1 MKLRVLTRTIAI
13 VAVVGLVGAACS
25 KKAVTTNPPPSATG
39 GTTAPATT
47 TPEVS
52 HKGGSVTF
60 GAEQW
65 PECVN
70 PITQCAGASWTYY
83 SVLEYVLPRAMQL
96 DLQGNFI
103 ASPMITEAPTLDNGG
118 LTQSPFTVT
127 YNIAPTA
134 VWADGTPITSSDF
147 DFTYKAILYTTGTL
161 GTVGYDKITAV
172 DTTDPAKAVITFSD
186 VVVDWP
192 DLFGGAFGG
201 LIEKAAFPKE
211 NTADKPDLKDEMA
224 SDIPFSGGP
233 FILKSWSPDQAVL
246 VRNDKYFGTVAN
258 FDQVTMVPRIDQD
271 TEIQSLLTGEVAAIF
286 PQPSDSS
293 LLDRVAGNP
302 AVKAIGGNGS
312 FFEALWFNHSSAPLD
327 DPKVREALMYA
338 IDRQSVIDT
347 IIKLNNPDAEV
358 LNCGF
363 DAFPGV
369 GPWCGQTPKPF
380 EQFTF
385 DPTHARELLTADGY
399 DCTDTSKPCT
409 KGGSDLVVEYSTV
422 STNTRRTT
430 TQQLL
435 KESSVAAGFSFKV
448 KNYDAGTLFNDCLPH
463 GCFTMADYAQG
474 ASPDPGVTSIFSCDA
489 IPTAANS
496 FSGQNV
502 NHWCNTDATT
512 LMKASDS
519 EIDPAKR
526 LDDFNQIYAAQAAD
540 FLSLPLYILPSV
552 SAWRTDQIA
561 GPIGDYSAHIYGLFF
576 NMNEWYVASA

>member
-25 KKAVTTNPPPSATG
+25 KKTPTVTNSSSGPVATTSAPVE
-39 GTTAPATT
+39 TTAP
-47 TPEVS
+47 PQ
-52 HKGGSVTF
+52 GGSVVF

-65 PECVN
+65 PDCVN
-70 PITQCAGASWTYY
+70 PITSCAAASWTYY

-96 DLQGNFI
+96 DLQGNFVN
-103 ASPMITEAPTLDNGG
+103 SPMITEAPTLDNGG
-118 LTQSPFTVT
+118 LVQSPFTIT

-134 VWADGTPITSSDF
+134 VWADGTPITSADF
-147 DFTYKAILYTTGTL
+147 DFTNKAILNTTGTY
-161 GTVGYDKITAV
+161 TTIGYNLISAI
-172 DTTDPAKAVITFSD
+172 DTTDPAKAVISFTTPF
-186 VVVDWP
+186 VDWP

-211 NTADKPDLKDEMA
+211 NTSDKPDLKDEMA
-224 SDIPFSGGP
+224 TDIPFSGGP

-271 TEIQSLLTGEVAAIF
+271 TEIQSLLTGEVAAIY

-302 AVKAIGGNGS
+302 AVKAIGGNGTYY
-312 FFEALWFNHSSAPLD
+312 EALWFNHSKAPLD

-347 IIKLNNPDAEV
+347 IIKLNNPDAVV

-363 DAFPGV
+363 DAFPGL
-369 GPWCGQTPKPF
+369 GPWCGQTPLPF
-380 EQFTF
+380 EQFTY
-385 DPTHARELLTADGY
+385 DPTKARELLTADGY
-399 DCTDTSKPCT
+399 DCTDTSAACT
-409 KGGSDLVVEYSTV
+409 KNGADLVVEYSTV

-430 TQQLL
+430 TQELL
-435 KESSVAAGFSFKV
+435 KEAATPAGFTLTV
-448 KNYDAGTLFNDCLPH
+448 KNYDAGTLFGDCGPH
-463 GCFTMADYAQG
+463 GCFTMADYAQSVAVDPSVT
-474 ASPDPGVTSIFSCDA
+474 ASFTCDA
-489 IPTAANS
+489 IPTKENS
-496 FSGQNV
+496 FAGGNW
-502 NHWCNTDATT
+502 NHWCDTNADA
-512 LMKASDS
+512 LMKASDG
-519 EIDPAKR
+519 ELDPAKR
-526 LDDFNQIYAAQAAD
+526 LDDFNQLYALQAAD

-561 GPIGDYSAHIYGLFF
+561 GPIGDYSTHIYGLFF